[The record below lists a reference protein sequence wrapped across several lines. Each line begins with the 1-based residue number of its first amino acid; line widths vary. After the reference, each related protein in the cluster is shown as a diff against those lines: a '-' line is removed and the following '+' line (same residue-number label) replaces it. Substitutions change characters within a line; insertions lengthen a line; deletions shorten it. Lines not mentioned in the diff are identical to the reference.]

1 MRLLIV
7 DDEVIIRRGLC
18 TVIDWKELGL
28 ELLPAAESAE
38 EALERILAEKPHI
51 VLTDIR
57 MPGMDGIQL
66 AAEIKK
72 LLPDTEVVILTG
84 YDDFSY
90 AQQALRGGVT
100 DYLLKTSRPEEIMK
114 AALKAKMN
122 ILDKWATVKQDHLQ
136 QAALRRQLLERVLE
150 RGLQDDETARAQLYA
165 WLVRNGVESA
175 AAVNSPAAPP
185 TGRAASIGTPSAHA
199 PSASAAVTPP
209 SPAAPSFAAPKQVL
223 LVALS
228 GWGDP
233 PIADLLIG
241 AGENI
246 LHELLPCITLQTK
259 DYVLLVLRIQPG
271 LTDQAGLTKALK
283 RVTETLK
290 CSAFAALGTPAHS
303 EEELRDSYKAAQE
316 VFAFQGLLPQQG
328 LYTPEDIA
336 ARSGSRTV
344 CTEKEEKELAAILM
358 SDNATELR
366 HWVNQ
371 KVRAQLEDASATPLS
386 VQGYLQSMVISGY
399 RWLER
404 ASSTQ
409 SDLTPPPLPT
419 FEGDGKPEEDVFK
432 ALSAVMTR
440 FHQGVEQGRYA
451 YIHKAIAYIR
461 ENLHLPISL
470 QQVAGYVHVNPNHFS
485 EVFKRETGC
494 TYLEFVTRERMNRAI
509 EIVSETQTKVADVA
523 KSVGYEDIKYFTQ
536 QFKKHTG
543 QTPSEFRQMRKD

>member
-38 EALERILAEKPHI
+38 EALERIPTEKPHI

-66 AAEIKK
+66 SAEIKK

-114 AALKAKMN
+114 AALKAKQN
-122 ILDKWATVKQDHLQ
+122 ILDKWASVKQDHLQ
-136 QAALRRQLLERVLE
+136 QAALRRQLLERALQ

-165 WLVRNGVESA
+165 WLVRSGVEPGA
-175 AAVNSPAAPP
+175 AAASAPPFGAAAPSSASASPA
-185 TGRAASIGTPSAHA
+185 GAHA
-199 PSASAAVTPP
+199 PT
-209 SPAAPSFAAPKQVL
+209 APSFTAPKQVL

-233 PIADLLIG
+233 PIADLLLG

-259 DYVLLVLRIQPG
+259 DYVLLVLRIESG
-271 LTDQAGLTKALK
+271 LTDQAGLAKALK

-290 CSAFAALGTPAHS
+290 CAAFAALGTLAHS
-303 EEELRDSYKAAQE
+303 EEELRDSYRAARE
-316 VFAFQGLLPQQG
+316 VFAFQGLLPAQG
-328 LYTPEDIA
+328 LYTPADIA

-371 KVRAQLEDASATPLS
+371 KVRAQLEDAAATPLS

-409 SDLTPPPLPT
+409 GDLMPPPLPT
-419 FEGDGKPEEDVFK
+419 FEGDSKPEEDVFK

-440 FHQGVEQGRYA
+440 FHQGVEQGRYG
-451 YIHKAIAYIR
+451 YVHKATAYIR

-494 TYLEFVTRERMNRAI
+494 TYLEFVTRERMNRAV

>member
-38 EALERILAEKPHI
+38 EALERIPTEKPHI

-66 AAEIKK
+66 SAEIKK

-114 AALKAKMN
+114 AALKAKQN
-122 ILDKWATVKQDHLQ
+122 ILDKWASVKQDHLQ
-136 QAALRRQLLERVLE
+136 QAALRRQLLERALT
-150 RGLQDDETARAQLYA
+150 RGLQDDETARAQLHA
-165 WLVRNGVESA
+165 WLVRSGVEPAVDAASA
-175 AAVNSPAAPP
+175 PVAGDAFAPAAPC
-185 TGRAASIGTPSAHA
+185 
-199 PSASAAVTPP
+199 
-209 SPAAPSFAAPKQVL
+209 FAAPKQVM

-233 PIADLLIG
+233 PIADLLLG

-246 LHELLPCITLQTK
+246 LHELLPCIALQTK

-271 LTDQAGLTKALK
+271 LTDQAGLNKALK

-290 CSAFAALGTPAHS
+290 CAAFAALGTPAHS
-303 EEELRDSYKAAQE
+303 EEELRDSYRAAQD
-316 VFAFQGLLPQQG
+316 VLAFQGLLPLQG
-328 LYTPEDIA
+328 LYTSEDIA

-461 ENLHLPISL
+461 ENLHLPITL

-494 TYLEFVTRERMNRAI
+494 TYLEFVTRERMNRAM